1 MGLNEEALLKR
12 AREGDVEAFET
23 LTAAYER
30 KVYNLA
36 YRLTGNHDDAS
47 DVAQEALLKV
57 FTSLP
62 EFRGDASFST
72 WLYRVV
78 SNTCLDELRRRK
90 RQRAV
95 SLDEPLYMENGEG
108 VSRQWADES
117 DGPEE
122 ALARREL
129 QATVQQAISLLEEE
143 HRVIL
148 VMRDIE
154 DLSYQE
160 IADALQLSL
169 GTVKSRLNRARA
181 ALQKKFSELEL
192 FGPKI
197 VRRVQGR

>member
-1 MGLNEEALLKR
+1 MGLDEAALVAR
-12 AREGDVEAFET
+12 ACQGDVAAFEQ
-23 LTAAYER
+23 LVAAYER

-36 YRLTGNHDDAS
+36 YRLTGNPEDAA

-57 FTSLP
+57 YTSLP

-95 SLDEPLYMENGEG
+95 SLDQPISLTDGEDLT
-108 VSRQWADES
+108 RQWADES

-122 ALARREL
+122 ALTRKEQ
-129 QATVQQAISLLEEE
+129 QAMVQQAISLLDED
-143 HRVIL
+143 HRVIII
-148 VMRDIE
+148 MRDIQG
-154 DLSYQE
+154 LSYE
-160 IADALQLSL
+160 EVADALGLSL

-192 FGPKI
+192 FGPKV

>member
-1 MGLNEEALLKR
+1 MGLDEGALVAR
-12 AREGDVEAFET
+12 ACQGEVEAFEQ
-23 LTAAYER
+23 LVAAYER

-36 YRLTGNHDDAS
+36 YRLTGSPDDAA

-57 FTSLP
+57 YTSLP
-62 EFRGDASFST
+62 EFRGDSSFST

-95 SLDEPLYMENGEG
+95 SLDQPLTLVDGEDL
-108 VSRQWADES
+108 SRQWADDS

-122 ALARREL
+122 ILTRKEQRAL
-129 QATVQQAISLLEEE
+129 VQQAITLLDEE
-143 HRVIL
+143 HRVII
-148 VMRDIE
+148 VMRDIQG
-154 DLSYQE
+154 LSYQE
-160 IADALQLSL
+160 VADSLGLSL

-192 FGPKI
+192 FGPKV